1 MVGIGRLWAGVGI
14 AGLVGMTAIATANAQ
29 EQPLPLLRSME
40 LLPDEPNYADLAVGG
55 YAVLGHHQLNQTE
68 GGRAEVRLGEKWNYI
83 GPAVGIVANVDG
95 GFFVYAGGYTDIK
108 WGPVI
113 ITPLV
118 GVGAKTPGDTHDLN
132 LGGPF
137 QFRLELTTSY
147 QFDDLSRLG
156 LMIGHISNAHINK
169 VNPGED
175 EFMLS
180 YAFPLRL

>member
-1 MVGIGRLWAGVGI
+1 M
-14 AGLVGMTAIATANAQ
+14 LVGVMGVAAVAPALA
-29 EQPLPLLRSME
+29 EDQPLPLLRSMT

-55 YAVLGHHQLNQTE
+55 YAVLGHHQLNQTI
-68 GGRAEVRLGEKWNYI
+68 GGRAEVRFGEKWNYI
-83 GPAVGIVANVDG
+83 GPAMGIVANVDG

-108 WGPVI
+108 WGPIV

-118 GVGAKTPGDTHDLN
+118 GVGADVQGDTHDLY

-137 QFRLELTTSY
+137 QFRLQLTTSY
-147 QFDDLSRLG
+147 QFDDLSRIG
-156 LMIGHISNAHINK
+156 LLIGHISNAHINK